1 MATAKTKTEHSTAFF
16 WVFLAVLLGGM
27 ALYSY
32 AFHLQAAEIKAK
44 SEQEKQA
51 MAHIAEALYLKD
63 ALEDCSHRSTNQELK
78 LDIFNMLLAHTIEQ
92 NVPHETLRKQLEICK
107 KTL

>member
-1 MATAKTKTEHSTAFF
+1 MNTVKAEKDHSKAYF
-16 WVFLAVLLGGM
+16 WLVITVILGSM

-32 AFHLQAAEIKAK
+32 ALHLQAAEIKAK
-44 SEQEKQA
+44 FEQEKQA